1 MNSITGSDSMG
12 GPDSTGGQESKG
24 ASAAGKLFIIS
35 GPSGAGKTTLLRQVY
50 SHCRRPLVE
59 SVSATTRKPRQGEID
74 GVHYHFL
81 TRDEFERRRR
91 NGDFLECFEVFGRGD
106 WYGTLHAEVA
116 PRLAAGKWVVLEI
129 DVQGTLAV
137 LEHYPDAVT
146 IFIEPVSIEELERRL
161 RLRGTETETAL
172 QRRLET
178 ARREMEQAGLY
189 RHRVTNDDLDAAVV
203 RLCEILK
210 RNGGVS

>member
-1 MNSITGSDSMG
+1 MTH
-12 GPDSTGGQESKG
+12 G
-24 ASAAGKLFIIS
+24 ARGKLIVVS
-35 GPSGAGKTTLLRQVY
+35 GPSGAGKTTLLKRMYAECGV
-50 SHCRRPLVE
+50 PLVAA
-59 SVSATTRKPRQGEID
+59 VSATTRAPRPGEVE
-74 GVHYHFL
+74 GVDYYYL
-81 TRDEFERRRR
+81 SQAEFERRRQ
-91 NGDFLECFEVFGRGD
+91 NGEFLECFEVFGRGD
-106 WYGTLHAEVA
+106 WYGTLQSEVA
-116 PRLAAGKWVVLEI
+116 PRLTAGKWVVLEI

-146 IFIEPVSIEELERRL
+146 VFIEPVSVEELERRL

-178 ARREMEQAGLY
+178 ARRELKQAGLY

-210 RNGGVS
+210 RNGGAS